1 MTRDDVI
8 MILATLKAAY
18 PHAYKGMTRRDGEAL
33 VNLWQRQFADEDPN
47 AVQAAVDAL
56 IATRTA
62 GYSIT
67 PGEVKEKLHT
77 LRTVNEL
84 NESDA
89 WALVSKACSNGLY
102 GYREEFAKLP
112 PEVQQA
118 VGRPEQLREW
128 SQMDENT
135 VQSVVASNFMRSFR
149 TTQQRNKELSMIP
162 AEVREMLSDVTKK
175 LELNAAQAQQLPEPE
190 PAAAPEALP
199 AAPAAVPIFR
209 DLSELIPERETYTP
223 PADEDWIKM
232 RDEALSRLEKGGQ

>member
-47 AVQAAVDAL
+47 AVAAAVDAL
-56 IATRTA
+56 ISTRTA

-67 PGEVKEKLHT
+67 PGEVKEKLHQ

-112 PEVQQA
+112 PDVQRA
-118 VGRPEQLREW
+118 VGAPEQLKAW
-128 SQMDENT
+128 AMMDAEA
-135 VQSVVASNFMRSFR
+135 VESVVASNFMRAYR
-149 TTQQRNKELSMIP
+149 TQQKRDKELALLPEELRARITGK
-162 AEVREMLSDVTKK
+162 AADALK
-175 LELNAAQAQQLPEPE
+175 LE
-190 PAAAPEALP
+190 AP
-199 AAPAAVPIFR
+199 
-209 DLSELIPERETYTP
+209 
-223 PADEDWIKM
+223 K
-232 RDEALSRLEKGGQ
+232 